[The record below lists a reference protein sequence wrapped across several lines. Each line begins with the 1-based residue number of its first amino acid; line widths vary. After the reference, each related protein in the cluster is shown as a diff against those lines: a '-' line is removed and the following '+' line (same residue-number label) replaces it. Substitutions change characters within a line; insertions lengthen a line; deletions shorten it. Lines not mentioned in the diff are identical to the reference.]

1 VVVLVLEVVS
11 VVRVD
16 QVVVHHIITLPEEDQ
31 HPIQIKAIQVVLVV
45 LLAQHMEQVAAAA
58 QVVLVELV
66 LVPVLEMVELVFNSH
81 QHLEIQNQQLDTL
94 DPVELTGLLVV
105 VVERPMVPHQ
115 LLVEA
120 EVLNRE
126 GLLHMQVQAL
136 VHLIQTQELL
146 ENLLKQIVDLV
157 VEEQEVLQLTVVLAD
172 LVLS

>member
-1 VVVLVLEVVS
+1 MVLVVVLVVL
-11 VVRVD
+11 VD
-16 QVVVHHIITLPEEDQ
+16 RVVVHHMHTLLEEVQ
-31 HPIQIKAIQVVLVV
+31 HPIQIKAIQVVLDHLLVV
-45 LLAQHMEQVAAAA
+45 PQHMEQVAVVEP
-58 QVVLVELV
+58 VVLVV
-66 LVPVLEMVELVFNSH
+66 LVQDPLLVMVEQVFNSH
-81 QHLEIQNQQLDTL
+81 QHLEIQNQQLDSL

-157 VEEQEVLQLTVVLAD
+157 VEEQEVLQLSVVLAD